1 MVDVVELIKSRRTVK
16 QFLPKFVDWDK
27 ISKVVDAGRHAPS
40 SGNIQNWK
48 FIVILEPEI
57 KQKVA
62 QASFEQY
69 DISIAGALIVVVSEP
84 EKVERYY
91 GLRGER
97 LYSVQNSAAVAEN
110 MLLMA
115 HSLGL
120 GGCWVGAFDE
130 DGLSNALGIIEE
142 VRPQAVLTIGYTDVK
157 PLMPT
162 RYKLE
167 NVVFLEKYGNRM
179 KDADAVMGLHYA
191 KVQRGIGKAKE
202 VLDKVNKKVFRRE

>member
-1 MVDVVELIKSRRTVK
+1 MDVRECIYTRRSVRKFLDQHVE
-16 QFLPKFVDWDK
+16 WDK
-27 ISKVVDAGRHAPS
+27 VGEILEAGRVAPS
-40 SGNIQNWK
+40 AGNLQNWK
-48 FIVILEPEI
+48 FIVVLEKDTRKKI
-57 KQKVA
+57 ADVCLQ
-62 QASFEQY
+62 QY
-69 DISIAGALIVVVSEP
+69 WMTDAPVHIIVCSEP
-84 EKVERYY
+84 IKGKRFY
-91 GLRGER
+91 GVRGER